1 MFPSPIVSPF
11 LAVLT
16 LSGSTSFPHTLL
28 TFDTTLRQVFSPHI
42 RSRLG
47 PNSSGTTKPQAR
59 ACTRDFAGGL
69 RLHINLTNLESSPFC
84 CGLMKSAGFQ
94 HEIVFGGNSE
104 GTSVVRPT
112 SRPDFHAIRLRSFA
126 SAYTNACH
134 ASCTCCHLCLN
145 KLDLT
150 TDDGSN
156 HFGMRSVVMKIV
168 FFGNKEKKFKY

>member
-1 MFPSPIVSPF
+1 MQRLPKTPKISEKPYLQS
-11 LAVLT
+11 
-16 LSGSTSFPHTLL
+16 LL
-28 TFDTTLRQVFSPHI
+28 V
-42 RSRLG
+42 
-47 PNSSGTTKPQAR
+47 
-59 ACTRDFAGGL
+59 
-69 RLHINLTNLESSPFC
+69 INLFSHVVGCVRIKRFSDSSRAKT
-84 CGLMKSAGFQ
+84 GVKAKKKNRQ
-94 HEIVFGGNSE
+94 IVFGGNSE